1 MRITK
6 QYTNRESQSLDKYLQ
21 EIGKIELLTPEEE
34 IELARKIRQGGP
46 EGEAALENW
55 SKQICALWSQLL
67 SSIKIKG
74 YRWVI

>member
-21 EIGKIELLTPEEE
+21 EIGKIDLLSPDQE

-46 EGEAALENW
+46 EGEAALEKLVK
-55 SKQICALWSQLL
+55 SSLL
-67 SSIKIKG
+67 RSNTRIKVFLSAI
-74 YRWVI
+74 